1 MTLVMLEDAAFRH
14 RPIDEAVAASLIKQ
28 AKDLIASVP

>member
-1 MTLVMLEDAAFRH
+1 MITMLEDTAFKN

-28 AKDLIASVP
+28 AKDLIASLP